1 MNHPIES
8 LLRPPVELWSALTS
22 GCAATVCAI
31 APQNLLMSAE
41 IGKIAACAFGVFALA
56 RFRQGW
62 TIVRYRRNLRRL
74 PVYRMPADRIPVSD
88 RRLFLG
94 LGFRWR
100 QQHTQRLR
108 DTERPWAKAY
118 VEPTAVYRFARWA
131 EMAWEPRP
139 PLRPLLALFGREAW
153 WNPFRPLP
161 DVGGKPAIHGV
172 ELDEAPVYMPL
183 ADRVGHTLV
192 LGTTRVG
199 KTRLAEIL
207 VAQDIARGDV
217 TIVFDPKGDADLMKR
232 VVAEAKRAGRENAL
246 YIFHL
251 GYPEFSARYNPVG
264 SFSRITEVATRISN
278 QLPSQGN
285 SSAFREFA
293 WRFVNVVARALYA
306 LGQRPTYELVTR
318 YIVNIDPLF
327 VDYCRKWLTEE
338 SPGWETDVAQRAQ
351 KIADKDLPQAMKGRP
366 KEIVALMQYI
376 SENGLFDP
384 VADGLLSATRY
395 DRTYFDKIT
404 ASLLPLMEKLISGKT
419 GELIS
424 PDYDAIDDRRPIFDW
439 LDVIKRKGI
448 VYVGL
453 DALSDFAVSA
463 AVGNSMFADL
473 VAIAGHIYKHGIDA
487 GVPENARNREKPVI
501 SIHAD
506 EFNELIGDEFIPL
519 VNKGGG
525 AGVQITA
532 YTQSLFDLESRVGSA
547 SKAGQIVDNFNSLIM
562 LRVRSPATAE
572 LLTAQLPEVQ
582 LTTMTLVS
590 GVTDTSD
597 PSLDVDFTSRNEDR
611 IAVAD
616 APMLTPADLIA
627 LPKGQAF
634 CLLQGGHLYK
644 VRFPLPDTGADPAMP
659 NDVRQIAA
667 SMQNKYASADR
678 WWVGADLSFAHAPRH
693 G

>member
-1 MNHPIES
+1 MSRHPIES

-22 GCAATVCAI
+22 GCAATVCAV
-31 APQNLLMSAE
+31 APHDLLMSRD
-41 IGKIAACAFGVFALA
+41 IGMGSAAILGLFAWA

-62 TIVRYRRNLRRL
+62 TVVRYRRNLRRL
-74 PVYRMPADRIPVSD
+74 PLYRMRADRIPVSD

-94 LGFRWR
+94 MGFRWR

-108 DTERPWAKAY
+108 DTERPWARAY
-118 VEPTAVYRFARWA
+118 VEPNVFYRFARWA
-131 EMAWEPRP
+131 EIAWERYPAF
-139 PLRPLLALFGREAW
+139 RPLIAAFGHDAW

-172 ELDEAPVYMPL
+172 ELRETPVFMPL

-199 KTRLAEIL
+199 KTRLAELLI
-207 VAQDIARGDV
+207 AQDIARGDV

-251 GYPEFSARYNPVG
+251 GFPEFSARYNPVG

-318 YIVNIDPLF
+318 HITNIDPLF
-327 VDYCRKWLTEE
+327 VAYCRKWLTEAR
-338 SPGWETDVAQRAQ
+338 PGWEADITQRAQ
-351 KIADKDLPQAMKGRP
+351 KISDKDLPQAMKGRP
-366 KEIVALMQYI
+366 KEVIALMQFI

-404 ASLLPLMEKLISGKT
+404 ASLLPLMEKLITGKT

-424 PDYDAIDDRRPIFDW
+424 PDYEALDDPRPIFDW
-439 LDVIKRKGI
+439 LEVIKRKGI

-473 VAIAGHIYKHGIDA
+473 VAIAGHIYKHGVEA
-487 GVPENARNREKPVI
+487 GVPENERAREKPVI

-525 AGVQITA
+525 AGVQIVA
-532 YTQSLFDLESRVGSA
+532 YTQSLFDLESRIGSA
-547 SKAGQIVDNFNSLIM
+547 AKAGQIVDNFNSLIM

-597 PSLDVDFTSRNEDR
+597 TTLDVDFTSRNEDR
-611 IAVAD
+611 INVAD

-644 VRFPLPDTGADPAMP
+644 VRFPLPDAGADPAMP
-659 NDVRQIAA
+659 NDVGQIAA
-667 SMQNKYASADR
+667 AMQNRYASADR
-678 WWVGADLSFAHAPRH
+678 WWVGADPAFAGAVH